1 MASGGAAALEPELAE
16 VNPSVAV
23 AIASA
28 RSAIVAAACA
38 VSEASDINGSHHADA
53 KCCVCI
59 AKLAGTR
66 PPKRKCTCNSGI
78 TGHHDRAKGAR
89 FRSPSEMPAHAPS
102 VTLLKTRW
110 NLARL
115 RAGSC
120 HVQEHQQQ
128 GPTDTDGDRVALQ
141 ISLEQASASG
151 DLQRV
156 QSLMSCAT
164 EYSNRAR
171 ALARA

>member
-38 VSEASDINGSHHADA
+38 VSEASDINGSQADA
-53 KCCVCI
+53 TCCVCI
-59 AKLAGTR
+59 VKLAGTR

-151 DLQRV
+151 DL
-156 QSLMSCAT
+156 
-164 EYSNRAR
+164 
-171 ALARA
+171 